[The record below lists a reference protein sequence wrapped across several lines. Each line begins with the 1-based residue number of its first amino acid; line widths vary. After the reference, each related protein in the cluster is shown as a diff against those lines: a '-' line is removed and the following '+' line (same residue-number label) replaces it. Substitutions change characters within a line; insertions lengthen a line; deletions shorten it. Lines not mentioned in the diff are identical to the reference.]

1 MSGIDF
7 AGIVGRSAGAFQNVA
22 VDGNDAGGARQGA
35 DLSELLGASDFGSLI
50 QG

>member
-22 VDGNDAGGARQGA
+22 DVNDAGGARQGA
-35 DLSELLGASDFGSLI
+35 DLSELLGESGFGSLI